1 MEFALLLLA
10 AICFGVAALIAI
22 VQDARSGHFG
32 LGFLVPLGLLFWE
45 LTFLIHAAP

>member
-1 MEFALLLLA
+1 MDFALLLLA

-22 VQDARSGHFG
+22 VQDARSGRFG
-32 LGFLVPLGLLFWE
+32 LGALVPLGLLFWE